1 MKRRR
6 LIVLLLFSLLSVT
19 AWGQLP
25 ISNLRG
31 ISNQPLPIARTQNE
45 SHAHTPDSTAADST
59 AEEGP
64 KGVEYHVVN
73 RRVYIP
79 GLNKLYKSVV
89 KALAFFHRKFIKDS
103 LPVLPLPVRLI
114 EPKAPVTGKVSIIL
128 IFMKALLL
136 KAIEQTKSQGH
147 DKDQAEY
154 VLFYAVIIL

>member
-31 ISNQPLPIARTQNE
+31 ISNQPLPSARTQNE

-64 KGVEYHVVN
+64 KGVEYHVD
-73 RRVYIP
+73 IP
-79 GLNKLYKSVV
+79 DSVLQASV
-89 KALAFFHRKFIKDS
+89 FFFHRLQHQVKILELKHPTLSPTGVQFTDCLDAFNGNYY
-103 LPVLPLPVRLI
+103 LPV
-114 EPKAPVTGKVSIIL
+114 T
-128 IFMKALLL
+128 
-136 KAIEQTKSQGH
+136 
-147 DKDQAEY
+147 
-154 VLFYAVIIL
+154 